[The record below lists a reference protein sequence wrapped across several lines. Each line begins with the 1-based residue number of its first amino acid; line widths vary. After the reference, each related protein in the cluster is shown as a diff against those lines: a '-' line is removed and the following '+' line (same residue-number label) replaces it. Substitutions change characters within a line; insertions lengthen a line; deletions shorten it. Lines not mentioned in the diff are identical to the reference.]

1 MDLSIRMKL
10 MYIVKHRY
18 AIRLKF
24 GDKFL
29 TSLTKQGLE
38 AKTSI
43 CCSTIKENLLLYCR
57 EFLAFVVV
65 FII

>member
-1 MDLSIRMKL
+1 MDLSIRMKP
-10 MYIVKHRY
+10 MYIVKHHY

-29 TSLTKQGLE
+29 TSLTKQGFE

-43 CCSTIKENLLLYCR
+43 YCSTIKENLLFYCL

-65 FII
+65 VII